1 MEMNQFVKNLLKEE
15 LRYNTR
21 LGDDKI
27 EEITNSFITRLL
39 AKRHTVA
46 LSFLNDVMY
55 EAVKNVDPEI
65 DYAKANAL
73 YTSAIKEYN
82 VPIAINSIAAA
93 DDSWISR

>member
-15 LRYNTR
+15 LKFNTR

-27 EEITNSFITRLL
+27 EEIINSFGARLF

-55 EAVKNVDPEI
+55 EAIKTVDPEI

-82 VPIAINSIAAA
+82 IPATFATPSH
-93 DDSWISR
+93 DEHWISR

>member
-27 EEITNSFITRLL
+27 EEIINGFTTRLL
-39 AKRHTVA
+39 SKRHTVA

-55 EAVKNVDPEI
+55 EAIKTVDPEI
-65 DYAKANAL
+65 DYEKANAL

-82 VPIAINSIAAA
+82 IPAVIPNVAH
-93 DDSWISR
+93 DEHWVSR